1 MAAPIPVYRLIV
13 PVNVWRPGRAVEP
26 RPIDDT
32 SVRIVEIVVELHG
45 VQFYLLILANGLAE
59 TKLAS
64 SRLADVAIDVA
75 NKQFMTLHLK
85 HNYLLEGELARPLSL
100 PVYDGD
106 TIQDVQNDSS
116 EEERKVTN

>member
-64 SRLADVAIDVA
+64 SRLADVA

-85 HNYLLEGELARPLSL
+85 HNYLLEGELARPLSRRS
-100 PVYDGD
+100 P
-106 TIQDVQNDSS
+106 SS
-116 EEERKVTN
+116 CLRSR